1 MSLIMNNVVVAEDD
15 PEISSMVK
23 DYFERAY
30 ELSVATT
37 DKVDKI
43 LPLVLDTQAS
53 VLIMD
58 LELSDGDATQVL
70 SDVADIEG
78 LIVIILTGTWKGRE
92 ENKLLKDGAQVV
104 VRKPQ
109 KPSTIWQQVLNLR
122 GTSQRI
128 MEKPDR
134 IRVIGQKGYY
144 DIQEGVIIEDGG
156 KITYLSDKKK
166 DIMDILAQRTAAD
179 QAAHSEIEISAGGW
193 VLRKDMTKLLFGTP
207 RFTQDIKNTFWYFL
221 RKLKET
227 LEEWSNT
234 AGKDEVEVIENRRV
248 GRTESYYR
256 LNPEIFELEKPD
268 HTKGE
273 G

>member
-1 MSLIMNNVVVAEDD
+1 MTLIMNNVVLAEDD
-15 PEISSMVK
+15 PDISSMVK
-23 DYFERAY
+23 KYFERAY

-43 LPLVLDTQAS
+43 LPLVLNTNAS

-70 SDVADIEG
+70 SDVADING

-104 VRKPQ
+104 MRKPQ

-122 GTSQRI
+122 GTNQRI
-128 MEKPDR
+128 KEKPDR

-144 DIQEGVIIEDGG
+144 DIQEGVIIEREG
-156 KITYLSDKKK
+156 KITYLSDKKW
-166 DIMDILAQRTAAD
+166 DIMDILARRMVTD
-179 QAAHSEIEISAGGW
+179 QAADSEIDITAGGW
-193 VLRKDMTKLLFGTP
+193 VLRKEMTKVLFGTAG
-207 RFTQDIKNTFWYFL
+207 FTKDIKNTFWYFL
-221 RKLKET
+221 RKLKDT

-234 AGKDEVEVIENRRV
+234 SEEVEVIENRRV

-256 LNPEIFELEKPD
+256 LNPNIFELEKPD
-268 HTKGE
+268 NTKGE